1 MPRITYLYGAP
12 TSSYLIC
19 TTPRSG
25 STFLSQALTS
35 IGIAGRP
42 EEYFQQSG
50 VAGAPRGPFDYL
62 GGLVATTLP
71 DDVGPP
77 GGDTHVDPMFD
88 PRRFTHFAEYV
99 SWVLGTATTSN
110 GVFGAK
116 IMAAYMAGLT
126 GGLRSSLGEG
136 VPEEDHRLLAS
147 VFPRLRYI
155 RLIRRDKVRQA
166 VSLWRAIQSWQW
178 REDGPS
184 GVPEPASERGTDGA
198 PLRYSFDA
206 LDRLRE
212 GLEAEERWW
221 DGYFAAAGIEP
232 LTIFYEDF
240 ADRHD
245 EAVRGILRYL
255 EIPLDDERPLPSPT
269 MRRQSDGRSHA
280 WVERYRTEARAAGVE
295 A

>member
-42 EEYFQQSG
+42 EEYFQQTGDAG
-50 VAGAPRGPFDYL
+50 VPRGPSEYL
-62 GGLVATTLP
+62 GEVAGTLP
-71 DDVGPP
+71 ESVGPP
-77 GGDTHVDPMFD
+77 AGDTLVDPMFD

-116 IMAAYMAGLT
+116 IMAAYMGGLV

-136 VPEEDHRLLAS
+136 VPEEGHRLLAS

-166 VSLWRAIQSWQW
+166 VSLWRAIQTWQW

-184 GVPEPASERGTDGA
+184 GVPEPEGERGADGA

-206 LDRLRE
+206 LDQLRE

-240 ADRHD
+240 ADQHD
-245 EAVRGILRYL
+245 RAVRGILRYL
-255 EIPLDDERPLPSPT
+255 EIPFDDDRPLPSPS
-269 MRRQSDGRSHA
+269 MRRQSDGRSHE
-280 WVERYRTEARAAGVE
+280 WVERFRTEAREAGVE